1 MFSNKYKPFKK
12 IDLKKR
18 TWPDNEI
25 SQAPNWCSVD
35 LRDGNQALIK
45 PMDMAKKLE
54 FFDLLV
60 KIGFKTIEI
69 GFPSASKVEFDF
81 TRRLIEENRIPDD
94 VTIQVLVQAR
104 EHLIEKTRDALRGAK
119 NVVVHMYNSTSTM
132 QREMVFQKS
141 QDEIITIAKDGAKLV
156 RSYFEDFEGNLNL
169 EYSPESFTQ
178 TELDFAVKICQ
189 AVGKEW
195 KGLSKNKI
203 ILNLPATVE
212 VATPNIYADQ
222 IEWFIN
228 NIENREDYLISLH
241 AHNDRGT
248 AVAATELALMA
259 GADRVEGTLLGNGE
273 RTGNVDIMTVA
284 LNMFTQGIDPQLDFS
299 QINEVARIV
308 EKCTE
313 IDTHIRH
320 PYVGKMVYTAFSGSH
335 QDAIN
340 KGMAHRAVK
349 ENSLWEVPYLPIDP
363 SDVGRAYEDL
373 IRINSQSGKGGV
385 AFILEQKFNYEIPKK
400 MHPIVGE
407 VIQNIAD
414 IKGDVLNN
422 DEILEAFE
430 KHFLVKPETFQPMKV
445 TSNTDAITKETT
457 VEAEISYRGQTYKES
472 KKGGGPIEA
481 MSSIISNIINTEFD
495 VIDYHEHS
503 LNIGTDA
510 YAVAYIGIQ
519 TEKGIVFGVGKE
531 RNITLASIN
540 ALLNAVDQI

>member
-1 MFSNKYKPFKK
+1 MHYNKYSSFKK
-12 IDLKKR
+12 INLQNR
-18 TWPDNEI
+18 TWPNNEI
-25 SQAPNWCSVD
+25 TKAPQWCSVD

-45 PMDMAKKLE
+45 PMDMEKKLE
-54 FFDLLV
+54 FFAFLV
-60 KIGFKTIEI
+60 KVGFKTIEI
-69 GFPSASKVEFDF
+69 GFPSASKVEYDF
-81 TRRLIEENRIPDD
+81 TRRLIEEDRIPDD
-94 VTIQVLVQAR
+94 VTIQVLTQAR
-104 EHLIEKTRDALRGAK
+104 EHLIAKTADALKGAK
-119 NVVVHMYNSTSTM
+119 NVVVHMYNSTSVM
-132 QREMVFQKS
+132 QREMVFKKS
-141 QDEIITIAKDGAKLV
+141 KEEIVQIAVDGAKLV
-156 RSYFEDFEGNLNL
+156 RKYFENFAGNLNL

-178 TELDFAVKICQ
+178 TELEFSLEICEAV
-189 AVGKEW
+189 VREW
-195 KGLSKNKI
+195 EGLSKNRI

-222 IEWFIN
+222 IEWFIQN
-228 NIENREDYLISLH
+228 LKNRENYIISLH

-284 LNMFTQGIDPQLDFS
+284 LNMFTQGVDPELDFS
-299 QINEVARIV
+299 DINEVSRVV

-340 KGMAHRAVK
+340 KGMSYRTVNDNPK
-349 ENSLWEVPYLPIDP
+349 WEVPYLPIDP
-363 SDVGRAYEDL
+363 SDVGRTYEDL

-407 VIQNIAD
+407 IVQKRAD
-414 IKGDVLNN
+414 IKGDVLSN
-422 DEILEAFE
+422 DEILEEFE
-430 KHFLVKPETFQPMKV
+430 KHFLVKPKKFKPIKV
-445 TSNTDAITKETT
+445 TSNTDAESNETT
-457 VEAEISYRGQTYKES
+457 VYAEISHNNEIFKEERI
-472 KKGGGPIEA
+472 GGGPIEA
-481 MSSIISNIINTEFD
+481 MASIISKVTGENFD

-503 LNIGTDA
+503 LNVGTDA
-510 YAVAYIGIQ
+510 YAIAYIGIKSD
-519 TEKGIVFGVGKE
+519 KGVHFGVGKE

-540 ALLNAVDQI
+540 ALLNAVDSI